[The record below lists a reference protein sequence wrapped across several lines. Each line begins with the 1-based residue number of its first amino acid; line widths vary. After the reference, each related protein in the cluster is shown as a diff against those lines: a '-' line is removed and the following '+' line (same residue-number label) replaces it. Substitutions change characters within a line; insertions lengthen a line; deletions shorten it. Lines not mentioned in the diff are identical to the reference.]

1 MIFDAFQL
9 DGRVALVTGA
19 ARGLGQGI
27 ALGLA
32 EAGADVVVLDVLDP
46 DETVERITAL
56 DRRAHPLSRD
66 LLGLTENRAG
76 EIVADAI
83 APFGRLDILVNN
95 AGIIRRAPALDFR
108 QADWDAVLSINLSA
122 AFLLCQAF
130 ARQAIVAGTGGK
142 VINMASLL
150 SFQGG
155 TTVPAYAAAKSGIAG
170 MTRALANEW
179 AQHNINVNALAPGY
193 FATELTSAL
202 RADPARAEPMLGRIP
217 AGRWGNPTDLQG
229 AAVFLASDAAAYV
242 HGVILPVDGGWL
254 AW

>member
-1 MIFDAFQL
+1 MILDAFRL

-32 EAGADVVVLDVLDP
+32 EAGADLVVLDVLDP
-46 DETVERITAL
+46 IDTVERITAL
-56 DRRAHPLSRD
+56 DRRAHPLTRD
-66 LLGLTENRAG
+66 LLGLNEANAAG
-76 EIVADAI
+76 IIADAI

-95 AGIIRRAPALDFR
+95 AGIIRRAPAVEFPQD
-108 QADWDAVLSINLSA
+108 DWDAVLSINLSA
-122 AFLLCQAF
+122 AFLLSQAL
-130 ARQAIVAGTGGK
+130 ARQAMAAGRGGK
-142 VINMASLL
+142 IINMASLL

-179 AQHNINVNALAPGY
+179 AKHNINVNALAPGY

-202 RADPARAEPMLGRIP
+202 RADPARAEPMLSRIP
-217 AGRWGNPTDLQG
+217 ADRWGDPTDLQG

-242 HGVILPVDGGWL
+242 HGIILPVDGGWL